1 MAISKAVKLANFSSG
16 DVLIIDGDNDRV
28 GVASTTPTETL
39 TVVGVVSATSF
50 FGDGSQLSGISV
62 DTTSLTDSGGNIK
75 VQANPNGVVVTGVA
89 TASSGSFSG
98 IVSTT
103 QYFQDSLGKI
113 RSIPQNAQTGAYVA
127 AASDVGKHISITT
140 GGVTVPNGIFSVGDA
155 FTIYNNS
162 GSTQIITQG
171 SSVTLRYAGT
181 SNTGNR
187 NLLQR
192 GICTVLC
199 VANNEFVI
207 SGTGLS

>member
-1 MAISKAVKLANFSSG
+1 MAISKAVSLANFSSG

-62 DTTSLTDSGGNIK
+62 DTTSLTDSGGSIK

-89 TASSGSFSG
+89 TASS
-98 IVSTT
+98 
-103 QYFQDSLGKI
+103 YFQDSLGKI

-171 SSVTLRYAGT
+171 GSVTLRYAGT

-187 NLLQR
+187 NLLQY

-199 VANNEFVI
+199 VANNDFVI